1 MKGVWS
7 LCGPA
12 RQKHRGP
19 EAATKAEGA
28 IGAGHTE
35 HARDLSAE
43 LARLWMH
50 THAPHSPL
58 TPLTQAETHAEKCTS
73 TLPCKHTDPCSQTRT
88 TVHTKYTRF
97 TSRPIFTLRNTDSC
111 IEMHV
116 HTFCIRCIPRR
127 ITFTPVCVYTHPH
140 MHRRRTHTDRAH
152 TAFTLDITDP
162 HVQGEM
168 RAHTYLCT
176 HAQARHRHIHA
187 EQIRS
192 EYWKA
197 KTPKLRSPS
206 FLKQLRNETVVPF
219 STGAA

>member
-73 TLPCKHTDPCSQTRT
+73 TLPCKHTDLCSQTRT

-127 ITFTPVCVYTHPH
+127 IHIHPSVCLHTPPHAQTPYTHRQSTH
-140 MHRRRTHTDRAH
+140 CLHLRHHRPTRAGRNACPYLPVHSRTGASQTHTHR
-152 TAFTLDITDP
+152 TD
-162 HVQGEM
+162 
-168 RAHTYLCT
+168 
-176 HAQARHRHIHA
+176 
-187 EQIRS
+187 QIRILES
-192 EYWKA
+192 
-197 KTPKLRSPS
+197 
-206 FLKQLRNETVVPF
+206 
-219 STGAA
+219 